1 MQFKRFLA
9 SMLVLA
15 GMALGQTKGTPDI
28 APAEQAKINSASQ
41 QLPFFFPVG
50 FYKTTDPL
58 RQREEYVRW
67 LNSTWYC
74 NQGNKDGMDET
85 IPGSDSISV
94 QTNVVSTDSVTEN
107 PAHMKMYFDH
117 YVRMPD
123 GRIRYSDLCH
133 SQYITDAEF
142 AVVRDGLQKQ
152 AVDGAQRD
160 YDFYVIIYD
169 KSIAARAAKL
179 GIKKEELIA
188 QLDQPVPDNPH
199 VTWREVH
206 RIPKKMA
213 PSDFVPRE
221 LHLGFNPPLGGILGV
236 TWLNTGVIYY
246 NPDAWITDYLNGIP
260 KVMQHE
266 EVHGNINLQKW
277 PLSEAFDVELIA
289 SIPEMLYSENQT
301 DFPSHGYAKDI
312 RELAQIYY
320 GFDWDEMHKQI
331 VKMDYAGSVQYDDEK
346 YLYYYK
352 QIDQIKA
359 EMLKFF
365 VDVTI
370 PEFES
375 DPIWWSAVNDIR
387 GDNNTVFRVT
397 MADHYQICS
406 LGGCAASQEWLETHK
421 DEINEIAKK
430 AFDAG
435 LGKDRSSGKFND
447 RVTPFMVQQYNQMF
461 TPAEQVQIEKYFSQH
476 PEQLDNLR
484 KMSPVEAIEF
494 MQRFKTNPMGVTVR

>member
-1 MQFKRFLA
+1 
-9 SMLVLA
+9 
-15 GMALGQTKGTPDI
+15 
-28 APAEQAKINSASQ
+28 
-41 QLPFFFPVG
+41 
-50 FYKTTDPL
+50 
-58 RQREEYVRW
+58 
-67 LNSTWYC
+67 
-74 NQGNKDGMDET
+74 
-85 IPGSDSISV
+85 
-94 QTNVVSTDSVTEN
+94 
-107 PAHMKMYFDH
+107 
-117 YVRMPD
+117 
-123 GRIRYSDLCH
+123 
-133 SQYITDAEF
+133 
-142 AVVRDGLQKQ
+142 
-152 AVDGAQRD
+152 
-160 YDFYVIIYD
+160 
-169 KSIAARAAKL
+169 
-179 GIKKEELIA
+179 
-188 QLDQPVPDNPH
+188 
-199 VTWREVH
+199 
-206 RIPKKMA
+206 
-213 PSDFVPRE
+213 
-221 LHLGFNPPLGGILGV
+221 
-236 TWLNTGVIYY
+236 
-246 NPDAWITDYLNGIP
+246 
-260 KVMQHE
+260 
-266 EVHGNINLQKW
+266 
-277 PLSEAFDVELIA
+277 
-289 SIPEMLYSENQT
+289 MLYSENQT
-301 DFPSHGYAKDI
+301 DVPSHGYAKDI